1 MEDYSFAS
9 ATPTTRAV
17 GDLMV
22 SAGLQGDLSDF
33 ITVLYVTERTYLDRG
48 ARYLTA
54 GKRPDSPA
62 HREWIYLRGRISLAT
77 W

>member
-33 ITVLYVTERTYLDRG
+33 ITVLYVTERTYLD
-48 ARYLTA
+48 
-54 GKRPDSPA
+54 
-62 HREWIYLRGRISLAT
+62 
-77 W
+77 